1 MKLRK
6 GLASLVL
13 IAGVVGG
20 IAALAYWKFTA
31 IQAAAASGANQP
43 EPSESVAAAAAT
55 PREFRRST
63 TSIGTVLALRSI
75 NLRNENA
82 GTVRDVHLAPGKIV
96 DAGTVLIQL
105 DISVEEAE
113 LKALQSQAALAQTV
127 FDRTMRLRQTN
138 SSSPDEVDRARAE
151 RDVALAQIARV
162 KAVIDRKTIRAPFK
176 SKIGMADIHPG
187 QYLNEGFNLTTLQG
201 VDDAVHVDFAVNQH
215 VAAELH
221 SGDKVEILGPTGAGI
236 PAQVIAVD
244 AKVDPITR
252 NAWVRAR
259 VDRAPAALTPGAAV
273 RVRVPVGPPRTVV
286 AVPATA
292 VRKGATGDHVFILG
306 ADKDG
311 KTRAHTRKVEAG
323 MLIGDDMLI
332 YSGLKPGEQ
341 VAAAGSFKLREGM
354 LVAIIPDAPA
364 GRATAADSKTTAR

>member
-1 MKLRK
+1 MKLGRW
-6 GLASLVL
+6 LASLLLV
-13 IAGVVGG
+13 ASVVGG
-20 IAALAYWKFTA
+20 IAALAYWKFTS
-31 IQAAAASGANQP
+31 IQIAAAAGANQP
-43 EPSESVAAAAAT
+43 EPSESVASAAAA
-55 PREFRRST
+55 PREYRRST

-82 GTVRDVHLAPGKIV
+82 GTVRDVHLTPGKV
-96 DAGTVLIQL
+96 VEKGTVLVQL

-113 LKALQSQAALAQTV
+113 LKALESQAALTQTV

-151 RDVALAQIARV
+151 RDVARAQIARV

-215 VAAELH
+215 VAAELR
-221 SGDKVEILGPTGAGI
+221 SGDKVAVLGPTGDGI
-236 PAQVIAVD
+236 PAEVIAID
-244 AKVDPITR
+244 AKVDPVTR

-259 VDRAPAALTPGAAV
+259 VDRAPAALAPGAAV

-306 ADKDG
+306 EDKDG
-311 KTRAHTRKVEAG
+311 KTRAHTRKVESG
-323 MLIGDDMLI
+323 VLICDDILI
-332 YSGLKPGEQ
+332 YSGLKPGEK

-354 LVAIIPDAPA
+354 LVAVVPDAPA
-364 GRATAADSKTTAR
+364 GQATAADPKTTAR